1 VALGLP
7 VATVPLPSRGLTRL
21 WDWGVVGLPAA
32 KTGRPDVVHATS
44 LAVPWRGPG
53 RRVVMVHDVAWR
65 VSPDTFAPRARRW
78 HEGALRRALARAA
91 MLVTPSEPTAAALV
105 SMGVSP
111 DRVAVIEEG
120 CDHLPPPD
128 AVGARHV
135 LSTLGVDGPYLL
147 TVSTLEPR
155 KNLAR
160 LMAAYRL
167 VRPRLPEPW
176 PLVVVGPVGWGAA
189 LAPEPGTALAGKVP
203 DAVLAALYAGA
214 RCVAY
219 VPLVEGFGLPAVEA
233 MRAGVPVVASS
244 MPSTGGAARE
254 VDPIDVESIAD
265 AVLVAAVD
273 EAERSALV
281 ESGRARAATLRWET
295 AARRHI
301 EVWAQVAR

>member
-1 VALGLP
+1 
-7 VATVPLPSRGLTRL
+7 
-21 WDWGVVGLPAA
+21 
-32 KTGRPDVVHATS
+32 
-44 LAVPWRGPG
+44 
-53 RRVVMVHDVAWR
+53 
-65 VSPDTFAPRARRW
+65 
-78 HEGALRRALARAA
+78 

-176 PLVVVGPVGWGAA
+176 PLVVVGPAGWGAA